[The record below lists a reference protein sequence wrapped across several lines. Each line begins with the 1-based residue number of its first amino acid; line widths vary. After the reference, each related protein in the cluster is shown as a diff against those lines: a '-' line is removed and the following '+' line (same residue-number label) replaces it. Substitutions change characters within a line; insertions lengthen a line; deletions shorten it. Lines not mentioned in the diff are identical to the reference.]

1 MFEDNAQ
8 TADEL
13 FGKPIAAVH
22 SKYAIGAALAGSRR
36 LELRLVGRAL
46 GKIIVWRLRGQGWPH
61 PYFDGATGAPSH
73 PITTLSQR
81 EREALRPLCGP
92 HPAAGTAGR

>member
-1 MFEDNAQ
+1 VFEDDAQ

-13 FGKPIAAVH
+13 FGRPIAAVH
-22 SKYAIGAALAGSRR
+22 GKYAIGAAPAGSRR
-36 LELRLVGRAL
+36 LELRLVG
-46 GKIIVWRLRGQGWPH
+46 KIIVWRLRGRGWPH
-61 PYFDGATGAPSH
+61 PYFDRATGAPSH

-92 HPAAGTAGR
+92 HLAAGTVGR